1 VWYVNVS
8 RASALN
14 SALRG
19 VTFCGGYRRLVGL
32 VRFLWCLLICASAAS
47 AFAQTRIVDGDTID
61 VDGTRYRIHGIDAP
75 ERAQKCDGKAGIWD
89 CGKAA
94 TSQMIKLAA
103 NGPVQCAKVTQDV
116 YNRVVATCYAD
127 GMDLG
132 EAMVATGYAWAFAKY
147 SDIYVEQEKLAKL
160 RGVGVWQG
168 PAQPPWVYRSARRK
182 PVAQQPPDGCTI
194 KGNISNSGKIYH
206 LQQTASYA
214 KTRITPSKG
223 ERWFCSEAEAR
234 AAGWRA
240 PRR

>member
-1 VWYVNVS
+1 M
-8 RASALN
+8 ALRL
-14 SALRG
+14 ALRG
-19 VTFCGGYRRLVGL
+19 VTFCPRQRRLVGF
-32 VRFLWCLLICASAAS
+32 VRFLWCLLICASATG
-47 AFAQTRIVDGDTID
+47 AFAQMRIVDGDTID

-75 ERAQKCDGKAGIWD
+75 ERAQTCGAKSGAWA

-94 TSQMIKLAA
+94 TAQMAKLAGD
-103 NGPVQCAKVTQDV
+103 GPVQCATVTKDV
-116 YNRVVATCYAD
+116 YKRVVATCYAD
-127 GMDLG
+127 GVDLG

-168 PAQPPWVYRSARRK
+168 PAQPPWQYRSARRM
-182 PVAQQPPDGCTI
+182 PAEQQAPDGCTI
-194 KGNISNSGKIYH
+194 KGNISNNGKIYH
-206 LQQTASYA
+206 LQKMASYA
-214 KTRITPSKG
+214 KTRITLSKG